1 MKSIFIII
9 IDYNEL
15 FTYYTVLNGIV
26 MLLFIGILF
35 VGQWSTDESKN
46 KMVYN
51 GLVNVVQVVVVLW
64 VTNRD
69 DETKWFT
76 MG

>member
-51 GLVNVVQVVVVLW
+51 GLGQCSTSSGSL
-64 VTNRD
+64 
-69 DETKWFT
+69 
-76 MG
+76 MGYQ